1 MILLNQKNINM
12 KKLGFFLLAIA
23 FANISFGQDN
33 VMKFQA
39 DVANRNGDIL
49 FIKDNQIIIKEIKV
63 EGNGHFS
70 TSFDVKE
77 GMYQLFNGEEY
88 TDLFLKNG
96 YDLTLKL
103 DAKKFDESVSYSGKG
118 AGENNFLAQKIISDA
133 DFSYDDLLASTPEE
147 FTKKID
153 AKQNSDISKLEK
165 GNFDVNF
172 VALQKKAMEKEL
184 FELRMYFKQ
193 KQEQLK
199 LNNSKAPT
207 FDYVNYAGGKTKLE
221 ELKGKYVYI
230 DVWATWCGPCR
241 GEIPHLAK
249 IEEKYNGK
257 NIAFVSISVDVD
269 KDFEKWKTFVKDKS
283 LGGIQLF
290 ADKNW
295 NSDFIKSFG
304 INSIPRFI
312 LIDPSG
318 KVVDADAARPSEPK
332 LIEKLDGLLK

>member
-1 MILLNQKNINM
+1 M
-12 KKLGFFLLAIA
+12 KKLGFFLLALV
-23 FANISFGQDN
+23 FSNISFGQDN

-39 DVANRNGDIL
+39 DVTNKNGDIL
-49 FIKDNQIIIKEIKV
+49 FIKDNKIIIKEIKV
-63 EGNGHFS
+63 EGDGHFS
-70 TSFDVKE
+70 ASFDVKE
-77 GMYQLFNGEEY
+77 GMYQLYNGEEY

-103 DAKKFDESVSYSGKG
+103 DAKNFDESVTYSGKG
-118 AGENNFLAQKIISDA
+118 AAENNFLAQKILSDG
-133 DFSYDDLLASTPEE
+133 DFSYDDLLASSPEE

-153 AKQNSDISKLEK
+153 AKQNTDISKLEK
-165 GNFDVNF
+165 GNFDANF
-172 VALQKKAMEKEL
+172 VALQKKGMEKEL
-184 FELRMYFKQ
+184 FELKSYFNK

-199 LNNSKAPT
+199 LNNSTSPT

-221 ELKGKYVYI
+221 DLRGKYVYI

-249 IEEKYNGK
+249 VEEKYKGK

-295 NSDFIKSFG
+295 NSDFIKAFG

-312 LIDPSG
+312 LIDPKG
-318 KVVDADAARPSEPK
+318 KVVSADEARPSEPK
-332 LIEKLDGLLK
+332 LVEKLDGLLK